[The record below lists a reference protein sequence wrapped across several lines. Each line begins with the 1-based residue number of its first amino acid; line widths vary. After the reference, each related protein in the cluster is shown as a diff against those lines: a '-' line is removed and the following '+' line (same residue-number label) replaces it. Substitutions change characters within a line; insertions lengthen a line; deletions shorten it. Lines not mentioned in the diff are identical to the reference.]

1 MKKRK
6 GRGCAPPD
14 SEATRWLFGGA
25 LDTATVLRE
34 FLRSRLMTLKLKR
47 TPGLYLLGFMAS
59 GKTSVGCALAQQLG
73 WSFAD
78 VDAEIEREQ
87 GISIAEIFA
96 RYGEP
101 HFRQLEA
108 DAIRRH
114 VGRIEAG
121 LPWVLALGGGAVIQS
136 ANWELIQ
143 NNGVSIW
150 LDCPLEIVRRRL
162 GDDITRPL
170 ARDRAGLAQL
180 YEIRRPLYSRADF
193 RIEIDSDDVVEAAS
207 RILRLPIF

>member
-1 MKKRK
+1 
-6 GRGCAPPD
+6 
-14 SEATRWLFGGA
+14 
-25 LDTATVLRE
+25 
-34 FLRSRLMTLKLKR
+34 MTLKLKR

-59 GKTSVGCALAQQLG
+59 GKTNVGCAVARQLG

-78 VDAEIEREQ
+78 LDAEIEREQ
-87 GISIAEIFA
+87 GISIADIFA
-96 RYGEP
+96 RHGEP
-101 HFRQLEA
+101 HFRQLES

-121 LPWVLALGGGAVIQS
+121 LPWVLALGGGAILQP

-143 NNGVSIW
+143 NNGVTIW

-162 GDDITRPL
+162 GDDVTRPL

-180 YEIRRPLYSRADF
+180 YEIRRPLYARADF
-193 RIEIDSDDVVEAAS
+193 RIEIDSDDVLEAAN

>member
-6 GRGCAPPD
+6 RRGCGPPD
-14 SEATRWLFGGA
+14 SEATPWLFGGA

-34 FLRSRLMTLKLKR
+34 FLRSKPMTLKLKR

-59 GKTSVGCALAQQLG
+59 GKTSVGYAVAQQLG

-78 VDAEIEREQ
+78 LDAEIEREQ
-87 GISIAEIFA
+87 GMSIAEIFV
-96 RYGEP
+96 RHGEP
-101 HFRQLEA
+101 FFRHLES

-114 VGRIEAG
+114 VGRVEAG
-121 LPWVLALGGGAVIQS
+121 LPWVLALGGGAIIQP

-180 YEIRRPLYSRADF
+180 YEARRPLYSRADF
-193 RIEIDSDDVVEAAS
+193 RIEIDYDNVVEAGS
-207 RILRLPIF
+207 RILRI

>member
-1 MKKRK
+1 
-6 GRGCAPPD
+6 
-14 SEATRWLFGGA
+14 
-25 LDTATVLRE
+25 
-34 FLRSRLMTLKLKR
+34 MTLKLKR

-59 GKTSVGCALAQQLG
+59 GKTTIGEAVANKLG

-78 VDAEIEREQ
+78 VDTEIEREQ
-87 GISIAEIFA
+87 ETSIADIFSHHGEA
-96 RYGEP
+96 R
-101 HFRQLEA
+101 FRDLEA

-114 VGRIEAG
+114 VARVEAG
-121 LPWVLALGGGAVIQS
+121 LPWVIALGGGAIIRP

-143 NNGVSIW
+143 NNGVTIW

-162 GDDITRPL
+162 GDDVTRPL

-180 YEIRRPLYSRADF
+180 YNTRRPLYARADF
-193 RIEIDSDDVVEAAS
+193 RIEIDSDDVSEVVR